1 MMSQPSGETGTGSDP
16 SGTGP
21 SSGDAGNRNG
31 GAGAGAGMDL
41 ASRLP
46 SNAVIVEVGINNDS
60 FVEIL
65 SGLEEGME
73 VIIPASNATSGRM
86 NVMTFGGP
94 GGGMAVGGGPAVM
107 VTR

>member
-1 MMSQPSGETGTGSDP
+1 MRGTQPVGE
-16 SGTGP
+16 
-21 SSGDAGNRNG
+21 AGG
-31 GAGAGAGMDL
+31 GAGMNSGNSGAAAGIDI

-46 SNAVIVEVGINNDS
+46 ANAVIVEVGINNDS

-73 VIIPASNATSGRM
+73 VIIPPSNANAGRM

-94 GGGMAVGGGPAVM
+94 GGGAGAVGGAVM
-107 VTR
+107 ITR